1 MLAVRDER
9 GAIVG
14 FIGRAHPDA
23 GAGVPKYLNS
33 PETAL
38 YTKGDLLFGLHEA
51 REQLARGALPVI
63 VEGPFDAIAVSVADD
78 GSYVGLAPCGTALT
92 VLQVTALAG
101 VADLDQTGVLV
112 ALDGDRAGHDGIV
125 KAYEIL
131 LAHTGKLSAA
141 ILPSGQDPAGILQTD
156 GPTALCDALRHTE
169 SLAQVVIDTYLDR
182 WGRQLE
188 HAEGQLRAMRSV
200 ARLIARTLPA
210 DALDRDAADH
220 RRAGVRHPGR

>member
-1 MLAVRDER
+1 LTTKR
-9 GAIVG
+9 
-14 FIGRAHPDA
+14 IGC
-23 GAGVPKYLNS
+23 LNS

-141 ILPSGQDPAGILQTD
+141 ILPAGRDPADILQTD
-156 GPTALCDALRHTE
+156 GPAALCDALRHTE
-169 SLAQVVIDTYLDR
+169 PLAQGGNRRVPGPL
-182 WGRQLE
+182 G
-188 HAEGQLRAMRSV
+188 S
-200 ARLIARTLPA
+200 
-210 DALDRDAADH
+210 AA
-220 RRAGVRHPGR
+220 